1 MSEYAISTEKLTKRY
16 DSLTAVD
23 HIQLQ
28 VKKGEIYGLVGPDG
42 AGKTTAIRLL
52 CGLLDI
58 TEGDAQVAKF
68 SVKTDSEA
76 VKQKIGYMPQRFSL
90 YGDLTVIENL
100 NFFADL
106 YQVPRDTRTKKTDQ
120 LLEFSRLTPFVK
132 RRAEKLSGGM
142 KQKLALCC
150 TLIHEPEILFLDEPT
165 TGVDPV
171 SRREFWKI
179 LYSLNE
185 NGMTILVSTPYM
197 DEADLCNTVGFMHQG
212 KLIAINTP
220 QNLKSQFIGDL
231 LELKAEPIREVGKLV
246 KSAAGVKE
254 VNVFGDRLHLTV
266 TDITQAQAAVPEL
279 LQKNQFQLISLNPIQ
294 PSLEDIFVSIVK
306 QNPLPQRLEENQE
319 ASK

>member
-1 MSEYAISTEKLTKRY
+1 MSDYAISTEKLTKQF
-16 DSLTAVD
+16 DKLTAVD

-42 AGKTTAIRLL
+42 AGKSTTIRLL
-52 CGLLDI
+52 CGLLNI
-58 TEGDAQVAKF
+58 TEGDAQIAKL

-106 YQVPRDTRTKKTDQ
+106 YQVNKDTRKKKTDQ

-231 LELKAEPIREVGKLV
+231 LELKAEPIREASKLV
-246 KSAAGVKE
+246 KTAAEVKE

-266 TDITQAQAAVPEL
+266 TNITQAQSAVTEL

-294 PSLEDIFVSIVK
+294 PSLEDIFVGIVK
-306 QNPLPQRLEENQE
+306 QHT
-319 ASK
+319 

>member
-1 MSEYAISTEKLTKRY
+1 MSEFAISTQSLTKQFAQ
-16 DSLTAVD
+16 LTAVD
-23 HIQLQ
+23 HLQLQ
-28 VKKGEIYGLVGPDG
+28 VKKGEIYGMVGPDG
-42 AGKTTAIRLL
+42 AGKTTTIRLL
-52 CGLLDI
+52 CGLLNI
-58 TEGDAQVAKF
+58 SEGDATVADI
-68 SVKTDSEA
+68 SVKSDTEA
-76 VKQKIGYMPQRFSL
+76 VKHKIGYMPQRFSL

-106 YQVPRDTRTKKTDQ
+106 YQVPKDVRKKKTDQ
-120 LLEFSRLTPFVK
+120 LLEFSRLTPFIK

-197 DEADLCNTVGFMHQG
+197 DEAELCNTVGFMHLG
-212 KLIAINTP
+212 KLIAIDTP
-220 QNLKSQFIGDL
+220 QNLKMQFTGEL
-231 LELKAEPIREVGKLV
+231 LELKAEPLREVSKLV
-246 KSAAGVKE
+246 RTADGVKG

-266 TDITQAQAAVPEL
+266 SDINQAQSAVTEL
-279 LQKNQFQLISLNPIQ
+279 LQKNKFQLHSLKTIK
-294 PSLEDIFVSIVK
+294 PSLEDIFVNIVRK
-306 QNPLPQRLEENQE
+306 
-319 ASK
+319 SS